1 MSETTIGYLVGSISS
16 ESINRRLATAL
27 AAAAP
32 AGVRLVEIPI
42 GDLPFYSLDAEQ
54 DFPAVAREF
63 KQAIVDADGILIV
76 TPEYS
81 RSIPGVLKNALD
93 WAARPYGENAFTGK
107 PVALAG
113 VSPSPVGTAV
123 AQQHLR
129 SILVHFHALPLGQP
143 ELFLQDTGAIAA
155 DGTVSDD
162 DTRGVLVDFLVTFA
176 AFVRAQQAAADAGP
190 QALAG

>member
-1 MSETTIGYLVGSISS
+1 MSDLRIGYLVGSISTD
-16 ESINRRLATAL
+16 SINRRLAAAL
-27 AAAAP
+27 QRLAP
-32 AGVRLVEIPI
+32 AGVELVEIGI
-42 GDLPFYSLDAEQ
+42 KDLPFYSLDAEQ
-54 DFPAVAREF
+54 DFPAAARTF
-63 KQAIVDADGILIV
+63 KQAIEDADGILIV

-93 WAARPYGENAFTGK
+93 WAARPYGENAFAGQ

-113 VSPSPVGTAV
+113 TSPSPVGTAV

-155 DGTVSDD
+155 DGTVTDS
-162 DTRGVLVDFLVTFA
+162 DTRGVLTDFLETFA
-176 AFVRAQQAAADAGP
+176 AFVRTQRAAAAAP
-190 QALAG
+190 QALAS